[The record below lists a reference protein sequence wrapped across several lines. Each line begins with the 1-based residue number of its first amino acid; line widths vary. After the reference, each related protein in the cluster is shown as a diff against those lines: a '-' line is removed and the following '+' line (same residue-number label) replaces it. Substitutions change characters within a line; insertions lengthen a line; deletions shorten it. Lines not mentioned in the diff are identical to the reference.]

1 MNARSSLRA
10 WLKIELILLLALCFQ
25 SGAQSSSGSSQV
37 PDEQRPSTSD
47 AEGSI
52 AAAARSSK
60 RPNGARAKK
69 VFSDED
75 MEAWSGPL
83 PKLKMEGTENSDE
96 ILAAISA
103 YQVNHTPEQTE
114 KAVRLWYERYD
125 EILRAAIEN
134 GMEMQSLRNT
144 NSSNSYQL
152 CSEGQNQDCRAHQIA
167 AQRSAPND
175 QAQMQRNF
183 NAESRIQQAFMRV
196 RNALWMHNLRYP
208 WFKVRTTNGIDSF

>member
-1 MNARSSLRA
+1 MDASVSLCRA
-10 WLKIELILLLALCFQ
+10 LKIEIILMLALCFQ
-25 SGAQSSSGSSQV
+25 SAAQSTSASGQAS
-37 PDEQRPSTSD
+37 DEQPPATSNT
-47 AEGSI
+47 EGSI

-60 RPNGARAKK
+60 KPSGAHAKK

-96 ILAAISA
+96 IIAAIGA
-103 YQVNHTPEQTE
+103 YQSTHTPAQTE

-125 EILRAAIEN
+125 EILKAAIEN
-134 GMEMQSLRNT
+134 GMEMQSLRNA

-167 AQRSAPND
+167 AQRSAPSD

-183 NAESRIQQAFMRV
+183 DAESRIQQAFMRV

-208 WFKVRTTNGIDSF
+208 WFKVRTTNGVDRF

>member
-1 MNARSSLRA
+1 MNAWSSLRA

-69 VFSDED
+69 VFSDEE
-75 MEAWSGPL
+75 EAWSGPL